1 MIPTEPPDET
11 NPRIGLELIVV
22 GTAMMQPEHYP
33 VLAGIV
39 TADMISHT
47 PARVVWDE
55 LAKRIPRK
63 QPVSFEALSLS
74 LGPRGL
80 KRIGGPAKL
89 SLIGDCARPDWEW
102 HAEQLR
108 EIAVRDLGKLELFAA
123 SERLDKDEDLI
134 GALEEAQRRIDAV
147 RERALASGLV
157 AKKSRRLVLTPA
169 SQIPIRRT
177 RWLWDTTPE
186 GADPTSHGRIPM
198 YSLTIAAGGA
208 GIGKS
213 QFACWLA
220 ARITKGELPG
230 ELYGKPRAVI
240 YAATEDSWSQTIAPR
255 LIAAGA
261 DMDRV
266 FRIDVEDDG
275 APSARL
281 TLPVDTSLLG
291 QTAEE
296 YGVALFVAD
305 PLLSMI
311 DASINDYR
319 AAEVRAAL
327 EPLVAASDRHGFTV
341 LGLAHFTKSG
351 AADPLLRIAGSG
363 AFGQLIRSL
372 IAFAR
377 VEDETGDPQFVL
389 SLEKNNLGRLDLPSF
404 HYAIQSCVV
413 DTDDDGPSHVSRFVL
428 GEEAVT
434 SVREQMVAAM
444 QPAGDQEA
452 LSEAA
457 DWLKSMLEDEGGC
470 ETADVIKTAAR
481 KAGLSDSSVDRAKKK
496 LGLKT
501 KQTGF
506 GKDKKSLWAL
516 PGVDLEGR

>member
-1 MIPTEPPDET
+1 MIPTEPADET
-11 NPRIGLELIVV
+11 NPRTGLELIVV
-22 GTAMMQPEHYP
+22 GSAMMQPEHFP
-33 VLAGIV
+33 ALADIV
-39 TADMISHT
+39 TADMISDT
-47 PARVVWDE
+47 PARIVWDE
-55 LAKRIPRK
+55 LAKRIPKK
-63 QPVSFEALSLS
+63 QPVSFQALSLS
-74 LGPRGL
+74 LGQRGL
-80 KRIGGPAKL
+80 RRIGGPARL
-89 SLIGDCARPDWEW
+89 SVIGGYSRPDWEW
-102 HAEQLR
+102 HAVQLR
-108 EIAVRDLGKLELFAA
+108 EIAMRDLGKHELVGALE
-123 SERLDKDEDLI
+123 RIDKDEDLLA
-134 GALEEAQRRIDAV
+134 ALEDAERRIALVRDRAV
-147 RERALASGLV
+147 ASGLV
-157 AKKSRRLVLTPA
+157 QRQQRRLVLTPA
-169 SQIPIRRT
+169 SSIKLRRT

-186 GADPTSHGRIPM
+186 GQPPTSHGRIPM

-220 ARITKGELPG
+220 AQITQGALPG
-230 ELYGKPRAVI
+230 ELLGKPRSVI

-281 TLPVDTSLLG
+281 TLPVDTHLLG
-291 QTAEE
+291 ETAEE
-296 YGVALFVAD
+296 YGVSLFVAD

-377 VEDETGDPQFVL
+377 VEDETGDPSFVL

-404 HYAIQSCVV
+404 QYAIQSCVV
-413 DTDDDGPSHVSRFVL
+413 ETDDDGPSHVSRFVL
-428 GEEAVT
+428 GDEAVT

-444 QPAGDQEA
+444 QPTGDQEA
-452 LSEAA
+452 MSEAA

-470 ETADVIKTAAR
+470 ETADVIKNAAR
-481 KAGLSDSSVDRAKKK
+481 KAGLSDSAVDRAKKK
-496 LGLKT
+496 LGIKT

-506 GKDKKSLWAL
+506 GREKKSLWAL
-516 PGVDLEGR
+516 PGVDLEGK

>member
-1 MIPTEPPDET
+1 VIPTEPAVET
-11 NPRIGLELIVV
+11 DPRTGLELIVV
-22 GTAMMQPEHYP
+22 GSAMMHPEHFP
-33 VLAGIV
+33 VLADII
-39 TADMISHT
+39 TADMISNT
-47 PARVVWDE
+47 PARIVWDE
-55 LAKRIPRK
+55 IAKRVPKK
-63 QPVSFEALSLS
+63 QPVSFEALAVS
-74 LGPRGL
+74 LGKRGL
-80 KRIGGPAKL
+80 ARIGGPAKL
-89 SLIGDCARPDWEW
+89 SIIGSYDRPDAEW
-102 HAEQLR
+102 HAEKLR
-108 EIAVRDLGKLELFAA
+108 DIALRGFGKKEL
-123 SERLDKDEDLI
+123 L
-134 GALEEAQRRIDAV
+134 GALDRIDTADDLVHALEAAEQRIADV
-147 RERALASGLV
+147 RAKALASGLV
-157 AKKSRRLVLTPA
+157 PKQTRRLVLTPA
-169 SQIPIRRT
+169 SQIPLRRT

-186 GADPTSHGRIPM
+186 NAPPTSHGRIPM

-220 ARITKGELPG
+220 AQVTQGTLPG
-230 ELYGKPRAVI
+230 ELLGKPRSVI

-275 APSARL
+275 ASSARL
-281 TLPVDTSLLG
+281 TLPVDTHLLG
-291 QTAEE
+291 ATAEE

-327 EPLVAASDRHGFTV
+327 EPLVAAADRHGFTV

-351 AADPLLRIAGSG
+351 VADPLLRIAGSG

-404 HYAIQSCVV
+404 HYAIQSCTVA
-413 DTDDDGPSHVSRFVL
+413 TDDGPSHVSRFVL
-428 GEEAVT
+428 GDESGT

-457 DWLKSMLEDEGGC
+457 DWLKSMLMDEGGC

-481 KAGLSDSSVDRAKKK
+481 KAGLSDSAIDRAKKK

-501 KQTGF
+501 KQMGF
-506 GKDKKSLWAL
+506 GREKKSLWAL
-516 PGVDLEGR
+516 PHVDLDGK